1 MAEKN
6 DGADKTELPTQ
17 KRLRDARKKGDV
29 AKSKDLSAGLLTLA
43 WLVLFALA
51 SGFVAT
57 EIGRL
62 TTDIFASATSAQSFT
77 QTATAAGWNAMMT
90 LITISFV
97 VLVPVAIIATFA
109 EFIQAGPIFTLEKM
123 KFGLDKLNPMEGLKR
138 MFGKDGLFELVKTLV
153 KVGLI
158 GVIAAVV
165 LKSALNGS
173 GQLIRLANA
182 SPLADAGP
190 AAAIATLNLTYS
202 LTLQLFALI
211 VAVFLL
217 VAVADRLYAKSS
229 YIKKMKMSRRDI
241 KQEYKDDEGD
251 PQIKSMR
258 REMHQEWANSN
269 AAGATRGASALLVNP
284 THISI
289 ALDYDVEEC
298 PVPVIAAKGAGAL
311 AATMRAE
318 AEAHGVPIIRNVATA
333 RSLWA
338 RGEVGEIVPEDM
350 FDAIAAIILWAG
362 KAREGDAPMW
372 QDMDGA
378 RQGLLRAPA
387 AATAV
392 AATTAAA

>member
-29 AKSKDLSAGLLTLA
+29 AKSKDLSAGLLTLT
-43 WLVLFALA
+43 WLILFALA
-51 SGFVAT
+51 SGYVAT
-57 EIGRL
+57 QIGRL
-62 TTDIFASATSAQSFT
+62 TTTIFASATSTTPFE
-77 QTATAAGWNAMMT
+77 QTATAAGWDAMMT
-90 LITISFV
+90 LISVSFV
-97 VLVPVAIIATFA
+97 VLVPVAVIATFA
-109 EFIQAGPIFTLEKM
+109 EYMQAGPIFTLEKM

-138 MFGKDGLFELVKTLV
+138 MFGKDGLFELVKTLI
-153 KVGLI
+153 KVALI
-158 GVIAAVV
+158 GVIATMV
-165 LKSALNGS
+165 LKTALSES
-173 GQLIRLANA
+173 GQLIRLASP
-182 SPLADAGP
+182 SPLANAGP
-190 AAAIATLNLTYS
+190 AAATATLDLTYS
-202 LTLQLFALI
+202 LTIQLFSLI

-289 ALDYDVEEC
+289 ALDYDVDTC
-298 PVPVIAAKGAGAL
+298 PVPVIAAKGAGPL

-318 AEAHGVPIIRNVATA
+318 AEAHGVPIIRNIATA

-362 KAREGDAPMW
+362 KARDGDAPMW
-372 QDMDGA
+372 QDMDSA
-378 RQGLLRAPA
+378 QRPLLRAPA
-387 AATAV
+387 PAT
-392 AATTAAA
+392 TTAAAA